1 MKEKLTETEID
12 MVEGEKPLDIK
23 QFKNGND
30 IHFDYQEDQY
40 GRQMNTKD
48 PQRKKKKKKGK
59 NKQKGAKNVEA
70 IINDPD
76 AEYPTSRVIK
86 QADNGEVIVES
97 LDEQSPRKAVGNPM
111 SCLPNSV
118 RAEEEENINKF
129 WRVLTDEQ
137 RTELVRIDKE
147 HMLQMF
153 RNGIRNPHA
162 TSSSDKLDHVSHNV
176 DKKTTPKGAGLEN
189 HNNVNGLNALC
200 KCTNCGRKNKYIEE
214 IVGNIYDEHY
224 EDIMDFVKG
233 MNKIDDLNA
242 IPGLLFDGYH
252 MLEEEYNLQ
261 KRQKDRI
268 RLSNHSSYAS
278 ESNGSLKNKLDN
290 SEAFRRNNFPHNEG
304 REANR
309 EDFQRLIIGNDDE
322 ERIKSGIE
330 SAVIDDAHIRHPEG
344 EFEELEETLRMNNSR
359 VPSPSSV
366 EELHNKMIFE
376 SQSDE
381 HGLQNMFQKIF
392 DPNLMEEL
400 KNRRNE
406 ISDQDS
412 FNRYIE
418 DMKKKTDRVKDLKNG
433 TKLELEKS
441 VEILKNMG
449 RLFSGELNS
458 GTLSQGFSS
467 FAEDLLKNDGK
478 SFIDIMENLSGSG
491 GSKNKMPSTNDDAGA
506 LPFENRVDDVQQDT
520 GKVETLKDSCS
531 SELRDLV
538 ENKESVIDGE
548 GNDVDGLGEA
558 SASIE
563 DVVDEEY
570 KDEGDLASESEPE
583 FNDKWIMQE
592 IRRLF
597 LMYVL
602 QVFQER
608 MKVAYKEKLC
618 QERAQKFIEELE
630 AEENAKK
637 ERELKKSK
645 QKEKAKEKKR
655 LQQQMKEEER
665 HRKAEEQRQR
675 EEQLIWKQE
684 AIKEEQRRQRE
695 EARQKK
701 EEEKRKKIDELKR
714 KEYELQKRE
723 EELQKKEEEKKK
735 RIEEAKRKEEE
746 NKIRNHELKR
756 KEEQQRKINQQRKKE
771 EELKRIESKKHTD
784 DVHQSQTTK
793 EFDDGKSR
801 FLDNNA
807 IANSYEIGSINLGVH
822 VGRNANSPISLN
834 RGSNL
839 DTLLSNPEKNK
850 EEMQL
855 LETELSKSRLDEFG
869 FSSGISK
876 VAPPYK
882 DFYAQ
887 DRNEDIALADQP
899 YLPVKYNIDQG
910 NSTNVYSGN
919 VHRGGLPTASEN
931 AFPSV
936 FSPTAPNILPTN
948 NSFKDQHVNKL
959 PPWSI
964 ENQAVNQQQSFQ
976 PFGTFAG
983 DSLPQHTNENL
994 TPNFTNNLPYPDP
1007 FGTNGIHS
1015 SMWNVGVGK
1024 KSIWDSSKVG
1034 PGIWSNTVGSPMG
1047 SSQKNVELLSLNEQ
1061 NLIRT
1066 AAYCAFQLLRDANQL
1081 ELGFAATTKLYET
1094 TKQVLANPN
1103 LTLSQMLSHCRNQG
1117 ALSKYCFEY
1126 VYDEIGTVTH
1136 IKADL
1141 TNPSSQ
1147 VQYNT
1152 RFSQPSQTAE
1162 SNFPPMGNPVSYH
1175 GSPFNQNR
1183 SLAGNGSFGMGSS
1196 DEFFNFDHLSN
1207 SVHNLWS

>member
-1 MKEKLTETEID
+1 MKEKLTEAEID

-23 QFKNGND
+23 QFKNGDD
-30 IHFDYQEDQY
+30 IHFDYQEDQN
-40 GRQMNTKD
+40 GRQMSMRDTQK
-48 PQRKKKKKKGK
+48 KKKKKKGK
-59 NKQKGAKNVEA
+59 NKQKAAKNVEA

-97 LDEQSPRKAVGNPM
+97 LDEQSSQKPIGNPM

-118 RAEEEENINKF
+118 RVEEEENINKF
-129 WRVLTDEQ
+129 WKVLTDEQ
-137 RTELVRIDKE
+137 RTELVKIDKE

-162 TSSSDKLDHVSHNV
+162 ASGNDKLDNVSHNV
-176 DKKTTPKGAGLEN
+176 DKKTTPKGAGLES

-268 RLSNHSSYAS
+268 RLSNVTHSSCAS
-278 ESNGSLKNKLDN
+278 DTNGSLNDTLGDSEISESFLRNK
-290 SEAFRRNNFPHNEG
+290 FPHNESL
-304 REANR
+304 EANKQA
-309 EDFQRLIIGNDDE
+309 FQPTTMENGDKE
-322 ERIKSGIE
+322 KIKSGIE
-330 SAVIDDAHIRHPEG
+330 PALIDNADSRHPEG
-344 EFEELEETLRMNNSR
+344 EFEELEDTLRMSNSR
-359 VPSPSSV
+359 VPSPSTV

-376 SQSDE
+376 SQSED

-400 KNRRNE
+400 KNRKNE
-406 ISDQDS
+406 ISDQES

-418 DMKKKTDRVKDLKNG
+418 DMKKKTDRVRDLKNG

-478 SFIDIMENLSGSG
+478 SFIDIMESLSGPE
-491 GSKNKMPSTNDDAGA
+491 GSKAKMISDRFSASDDARA
-506 LPFENRVDDVQQDT
+506 LPFEDRDDGIQQDT
-520 GKVETLKDSCS
+520 DKVETSKDPCSNDLKD
-531 SELRDLV
+531 LV
-538 ENKESVIDGE
+538 GKKERVTDG
-548 GNDVDGLGEA
+548 DGDDIGRLGEETA
-558 SASIE
+558 SLE

-570 KDEGDLASESEPE
+570 KDEDEPTSDAEPE

-630 AEENAKK
+630 AEENAKR
-637 ERELKKSK
+637 ERELKKSR

-675 EEQLIWKQE
+675 EEELIREQE
-684 AIKEEQRRQRE
+684 AIKEEQRRHRE

-701 EEEKRKKIDELKR
+701 EEEKRKKIDEARR
-714 KEYELQKRE
+714 KEYEHQKRE
-723 EELQKKEEEKKK
+723 EQQKKEEEKRK
-735 RIEEAKRKEEE
+735 RIEESKRKEEHQ
-746 NKIRNHELKR
+746 KKVD
-756 KEEQQRKINQQRKKE
+756 QQERKKE
-771 EELKRIESKKHTD
+771 EFKKIENKKRID
-784 DVHQSQTTK
+784 DVHQSQQTK
-793 EFDDGKSR
+793 GSDNGMPR
-801 FLDNNA
+801 FLDNNT
-807 IANSYEIGSINLGVH
+807 IANSRDIGGVNLGLHSGTNV
-822 VGRNANSPISLN
+822 NSSISLN
-834 RGSNL
+834 RGGNL
-839 DTLLSNPEKNK
+839 DRLLSSPEKNK
-850 EEMQL
+850 NEIEM
-855 LETELSKSRLDEFG
+855 LETKLQRSTLDEFG
-869 FSSGISK
+869 LSSGISK

-887 DRNEDIALADQP
+887 DGNEEIALTDQP
-899 YLPVKYNIDQG
+899 YMSAKYNMDPR
-910 NSTNVYSGN
+910 NSTNVYPGN
-919 VHRGGLPTASEN
+919 IHRGGFPNTSEYT
-931 AFPSV
+931 FPSV
-936 FSPTAPNILPTN
+936 FSPSAPNILPTN
-948 NSFKDQHVNKL
+948 NSFKDQHVNNL
-959 PPWSI
+959 SPWSI
-964 ENQAVNQQQSFQ
+964 ENQTVNQKQSFQ
-976 PFGTFAG
+976 PFGAFAG
-983 DSLPQHTNENL
+983 DTLPQSTNENL
-994 TPNFTNNLPYPDP
+994 TPNFTSNLPYSDP
-1007 FGTNGIHS
+1007 FGANGIQS
-1015 SMWNVGVGK
+1015 SMWNVGVGR
-1024 KSIWDSSKVG
+1024 KSIWASSKVG
-1034 PGIWSNTVGSPMG
+1034 PGIWSNNTVGSPMG
-1047 SSQKNVELLSLNEQ
+1047 SSQKNFEYPSPNEQ
-1061 NLIRT
+1061 ILIRT
-1066 AAYCAFQLLRDANQL
+1066 AAYCAFQLLRDSNQL
-1081 ELGFAATTKLYET
+1081 ELGFAPTTKLYET
-1094 TKQVLANPN
+1094 TKQVLANPH
-1103 LTLSQMLSHCRNQG
+1103 LTLSQMLSHCRSQG
-1117 ALSKYCFEY
+1117 VLSKYYFEY
-1126 VYDEIGTVTH
+1126 VYDEIGTVIH

-1141 TNPSSQ
+1141 TNSSSQ
-1147 VQYNT
+1147 MQYP

-1162 SNFPPMGNPVSYH
+1162 PSFQPVANPLSYQS
-1175 GSPFNQNR
+1175 SPFNQSRN
-1183 SLAGNGSFGMGSS
+1183 LAGNDFFGTGPSG
-1196 DEFFNFDHLSN
+1196 EFFNFDHLSN
-1207 SVHNLWS
+1207 SVHNLWN